1 MKRYICLLLIL
12 LLLTTAFG
20 LNTFADNGTNEI
32 KYSYYNTE
40 PDSSAV
46 YVFDVSYGK
55 STCTDE
61 NFYEIIVF
69 DGCVT
74 SVGGNNADIPD
85 GGYVIAAKG
94 ERYRSKLEGIKKGD
108 YCIIDKTEKK
118 IIFLEEGYNPFFEK
132 TIKFDKYNSTR
143 NANTIVIYNKGETTG
158 TNIWG
163 NEVTVNADGFVSVV
177 GGNNSPI
184 PEGGFVISAV
194 GAERIEELNQ
204 AAEIGLSVSVDDI
217 RKTVTFTYN
226 ADSIK
231 NAVKIKLDTAKKQLE
246 DARLDF
252 LIIDYE
258 AAQQKIEMLEEAY
271 NKVAQ
276 GIDDSN
282 IPQAIAAENAFNNSY
297 ETLYLAL
304 TETPAVEGRA
314 LWLRPAGLTSTE
326 SVAARVKEIK
336 ELGYN
341 IICLEMFYDSTFI
354 CPMPED
360 GYFIQNP
367 SLKGFDLLQAFI
379 DECKNQGVELQG
391 WLPVYRVSYSTST
404 YYKDSLAAK
413 KPEWL
418 CLSKKGVDYV
428 ANEYG
433 NGYFID
439 PANKEATDYL
449 MSVYEYILNN
459 YKLDGLQ
466 LDYIRFPNQT
476 NEDFGYNEGIRN
488 AFKDKYGSDPLD
500 LKTSDDLWEKWIEFR
515 CAYVTDF
522 VNRIADKVKE
532 LSPMTTLSCDVAP
545 NLEESRKSHLQNAE
559 KWFGDGIV
567 DMGYP
572 MAYGPNVVSMY
583 AGLTVEACGDKVLA
597 YIGFGDYGSDVLVKQ
612 ILEARE
618 AGADGFAFFSYAQY
632 MEGDYANNI
641 ENGILSKPSLS
652 PTYNCKEAAK
662 AQLETIVARIELI
675 LSNSSVTDTE
685 RTAAEKYKNSVTSV
699 INELQT
705 KSLSDC
711 KDKLDALVSSEISF
725 TNEKALN
732 AVSEDIK
739 LLGKIVRVNR
749 DDYREFTETS
759 TEESENISN
768 DDSKSFEFPVWGYP
782 VAGVILLAVA
792 GAVVVIISKKKK

>member
-632 MEGDYANNI
+632 IDR
-641 ENGILSKPSLS
+641 K
-652 PTYNCKEAAK
+652 
-662 AQLETIVARIELI
+662 
-675 LSNSSVTDTE
+675 SV
-685 RTAAEKYKNSVTSV
+685 V
-699 INELQT
+699 
-705 KSLSDC
+705 
-711 KDKLDALVSSEISF
+711 
-725 TNEKALN
+725 
-732 AVSEDIK
+732 
-739 LLGKIVRVNR
+739 
-749 DDYREFTETS
+749 
-759 TEESENISN
+759 
-768 DDSKSFEFPVWGYP
+768 
-782 VAGVILLAVA
+782 
-792 GAVVVIISKKKK
+792 